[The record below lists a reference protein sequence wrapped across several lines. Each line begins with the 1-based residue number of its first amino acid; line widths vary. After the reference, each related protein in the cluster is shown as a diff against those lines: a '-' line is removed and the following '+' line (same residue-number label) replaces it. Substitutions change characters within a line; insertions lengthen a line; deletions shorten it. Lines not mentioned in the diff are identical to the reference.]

1 MKTPPKALGVKT
13 RTEPSHSWLSGLLL
27 PGQTADPAGRT
38 TSRSATTRSRA
49 SAKKCTSCARASNG
63 KIARSPAARR
73 SFQAS
78 HPCPATGKTYGA
90 CKGYVIDHC
99 SAEAWW
105 RRFAG
110 KYAVAV
116 AFGGAR
122 KGPDRI
128 APPFPLQLFC
138 MPDWKN
144 KLFFGDNLGLL
155 NSRGA
160 LGHAPIPSKR
170 ATHWHHPAFPCSI
183 LRTCIESDP
192 APIIQIRRG
201 RRSRRIADPQHGRS
215 QF

>member
-13 RTEPSHSWLSGLLL
+13 QTEPSHSWLSGLLL
-27 PGQTADPAGRT
+27 PGQTADPPAERLLGRPQHVPGRRRRNAPLVPAPPT
-38 TSRSATTRSRA
+38 ARSHGARQPEIIPGQPSLPGNRQDLWGLQGLRDRSR
-49 SAKKCTSCARASNG
+49 
-63 KIARSPAARR
+63 
-73 SFQAS
+73 
-78 HPCPATGKTYGA
+78 
-90 CKGYVIDHC
+90 C

-128 APPFPLQLFC
+128 APPFRLQLFC

-170 ATHWHHPAFPCSI
+170 ATHWHHPAFPCRDRKRKRLNSSHLVI
-183 LRTCIESDP
+183 SYAVFC
-192 APIIQIRRG
+192 
-201 RRSRRIADPQHGRS
+201 
-215 QF
+215 